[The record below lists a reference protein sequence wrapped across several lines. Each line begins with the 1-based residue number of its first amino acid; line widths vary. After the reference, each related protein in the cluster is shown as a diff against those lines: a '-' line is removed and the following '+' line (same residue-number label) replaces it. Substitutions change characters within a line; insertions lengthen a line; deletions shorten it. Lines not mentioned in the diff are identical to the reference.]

1 VISHELDQADNYVEV
16 GLSLAIEGKSLR
28 TCIAEAEEI
37 IDNIKQISTDYCKQH
52 ATKEER
58 KGCADLVEVS
68 EYEVEPKYHNI
79 RKVKT
84 FSCTHISTQRSS
96 STTKSPLQSTTP
108 RQWDPS
114 STLSLQ
120 LAAIASSS
128 TKSFG
133 RRIR

>member
-79 RKVKT
+79 KAVGSFIDAVLAAGGDSIVINEIVWKAHKV
-84 FSCTHISTQRSS
+84 IDGR
-96 STTKSPLQSTTP
+96 L
-108 RQWDPS
+108 RRR
-114 STLSLQ
+114 TLS
-120 LAAIASSS
+120 
-128 TKSFG
+128 
-133 RRIR
+133 